1 MGPLCRN
8 FAVALQRRRLLSHLY
23 RSGGEIIPELSP
35 ALYFSCFPQALSA
48 ISQPVYQILAPK
60 YSERWFDLKG
70 RTTATMIISIG
81 IVPFSRN
88 GISTTDSRSSQ
99 RILSVVG

>member
-1 MGPLCRN
+1 M
-8 FAVALQRRRLLSHLY
+8 
-23 RSGGEIIPELSP
+23 PELRGRSP
-35 ALYFSCFPQALSA
+35 KAELTLSSLLARWGTNPRTPSFTSHAFFKALAA

-81 IVPFSRN
+81 IDPFS
-88 GISTTDSRSSQ
+88 
-99 RILSVVG
+99 

>member
-1 MGPLCRN
+1 MPGLRGRSPKAALTLSSLLARCGWEELPPPLN
-8 FAVALQRRRLLSHLY
+8 
-23 RSGGEIIPELSP
+23 
-35 ALYFSCFPQALSA
+35 FSCLLQALSA

-81 IVPFSRN
+81 IDLFLTKRN
-88 GISTTDSRSSQ
+88 TNHSSSSQ